1 MSKQNIIAKEKG
13 ITLIMTEEK
22 KNTRFKIMCSLDN
35 QAINLKEMIGFNIY
49 ELMGSINNDVFETV
63 KILNSNEDKGNV
75 FMVLKKIGSE
85 FGLAQKYIY
94 SNVAI
99 EWNNDKNMV
108 NIFSNMI
115 TLPDNVKVPSDYEPV
130 DAADSI
136 MNAKFTGTHHAEIT
150 YDFSLVLED
159 NMPIYI
165 RKMVAKMMLSV
176 FIRVKTFIENM
187 YIDNK

>member
-1 MSKQNIIAKEKG
+1 MSKQNIIAKDEG
-13 ITLIMTEEK
+13 LTLMMTEEK
-22 KNTRFKIMCSLDN
+22 KNTRFKIMFSLDN

-115 TLPDNVKVPSDYEPV
+115 KLPDNIKVPSNSEPV
-130 DAADSI
+130 DSSDSI
-136 MNAKFTGTHHAEIT
+136 MTAKFTGTHHAEVT

-159 NMPIYI
+159 NMPRYI
-165 RKMVAKMMLSV
+165 RKMTNKMMFSV
-176 FIRVKTFIENM
+176 FARIKTFIENI
-187 YIDNK
+187 YPDNK